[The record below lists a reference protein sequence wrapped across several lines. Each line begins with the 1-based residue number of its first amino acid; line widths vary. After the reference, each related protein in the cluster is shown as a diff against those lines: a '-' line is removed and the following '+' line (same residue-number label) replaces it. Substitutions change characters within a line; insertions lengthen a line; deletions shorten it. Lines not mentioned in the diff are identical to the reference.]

1 MEKRRRIVDLLV
13 LPALAATV
21 ATAACSSS
29 GSAPSSPVGQV
40 SSPTAQAAPAP
51 TAFPSAPVATPP
63 QQLYRDAD
71 FGWQVA
77 IPSGWIELRAAGT
90 RQEKYF
96 VTNDPKIDPNQ
107 LGFNIQP
114 GDGIFS
120 VLVGATPA
128 TPPSACITPQQ
139 NPGQTTAPTTIDG
152 TPTTIYHWMPPS
164 DHDSYYLYAVGNGHC
179 YRLTWDFAAT
189 AASDQQTVAAI
200 LSSFRFGP

>member
-1 MEKRRRIVDLLV
+1 M
-13 LPALAATV
+13 T
-21 ATAACSSS
+21 T
-29 GSAPSSPVGQV
+29 
-40 SSPTAQAAPAP
+40 
-51 TAFPSAPVATPP
+51 
-63 QQLYRDAD
+63 
-71 FGWQVA
+71 
-77 IPSGWIELRAAGT
+77 
-90 RQEKYF
+90 
-96 VTNDPKIDPNQ
+96 DPKIDPNQ

-139 NPGQTTAPTTIDG
+139 SPGQTTAPTTIDG
-152 TPTTIYHWMPPS
+152 TPTTICHWMPPS

-179 YRLTWDFAAT
+179 YRLTWDFAAA